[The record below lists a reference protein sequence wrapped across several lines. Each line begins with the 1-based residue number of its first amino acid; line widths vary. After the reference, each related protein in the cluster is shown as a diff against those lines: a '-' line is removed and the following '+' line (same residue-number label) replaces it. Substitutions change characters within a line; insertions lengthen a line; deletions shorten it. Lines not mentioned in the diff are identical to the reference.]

1 MMTAS
6 TSDTSVSLG
15 RLFASH
21 RWRILLTWGLV
32 LLEAAAMLMF
42 PLVMGIAIDG
52 MLQQRYFGLCL
63 LGGLGA
69 VAVLVGALR
78 RFYDTRVYSK
88 IYARVAEQIV
98 AQEHHRQ
105 TEVSAIAARTNM
117 ATEFVEFLEN
127 SLPEI
132 INAVIGLVG
141 ALLMIYFLQF
151 DSFFACL
158 AATVVIVIIYA
169 ATSGRTLRLNQGAN
183 DESERSVD
191 VIGRN
196 DRQEVSSHFR
206 QVMRWNIRLSDLETA
221 TFSLSWIVMIAV
233 VLYSIWAT
241 VDSGITAQG
250 KVLAIVMYVFSY
262 IESVIVMPLFYQ
274 QAVRLREIAV
284 RLKG

>member
-1 MMTAS
+1 MTNNPP
-6 TSDTSVSLG
+6 TNDTTVSLR

-52 MLQQRYFGLCL
+52 MLQQRYFGLGL

-69 VAVLVGALR
+69 FAVLVGALR

-98 AQEHHRQ
+98 AHEHRRK
-105 TEVSAIAARTNM
+105 TEVSAITPRTNM

-132 INAVIGLVG
+132 INCVIGLVG
-141 ALLMIYFLQF
+141 ALLMISFLQL

-183 DESERSVD
+183 DESERRVD

-196 DRQEVSSHFR
+196 DRQEVSGHFR
-206 QVMRWNIRLSDLETA
+206 QMMRWNIRLSGLETA
-221 TFSLSWIVMIAV
+221 TFSM
-233 VLYSIWAT
+233 
-241 VDSGITAQG
+241 
-250 KVLAIVMYVFSY
+250 
-262 IESVIVMPLFYQ
+262 
-274 QAVRLREIAV
+274 
-284 RLKG
+284 